1 MKFSVLK
8 TALVTAACVAAC
20 GVATSAGAAAFTN
33 GSFELGVDPGGS
45 FVTLGN
51 GSTGITGWVVG
62 GDSVDYIGGYWNA
75 EDGSRSVDLSGNANG
90 SVAQTFD
97 TVAGQ
102 TYVVNFFLAGNP
114 DGGPAAKLAITSADG
129 AQQQSNVF
137 TVVPGVNTRSNMG
150 WADYTYQFTAATTS
164 TTLAFASATNTAFGP
179 ALDNV
184 SIATVAGLGVPEPA
198 SWALMLLGFG
208 GLGAVLRRQRR
219 AVAATA

>member
-8 TALVTAACVAAC
+8 TALVAAACAAAC
-20 GVATSAGAAAFTN
+20 GVATSAGAAAFAN
-33 GSFELGVDPGGS
+33 GSFEQGVDPGAT

-90 SVAQTFD
+90 SVGQTFD
-97 TVAGQ
+97 TLAGH
-102 TYVVNFFLAGNP
+102 TYLVNFWLAGNP
-114 DGGPAAKLAITSADG
+114 DGGPNAKLAISSADG
-129 AQQQSNVF
+129 AQQQSNIF
-137 TVVPGVNTRSNMG
+137 TVTPGVNTRSDMG
-150 WADYTYQFTAATTS
+150 WAAYTYEFTAATSS
-164 TTLAFASATNTAFGP
+164 TTLAFASATDTPFGP

-184 SIATVAGLGVPEPA
+184 SVAAVPEPA
-198 SWALMLLGFG
+198 SWALMLVGFG

-219 AVAATA
+219 AVAAA